1 MTVVQRRQAERL
13 KASLLVAAELEKQ
26 SLPLPRKPR
35 ADVPELVKDLTDLE
49 DGALMD
55 LLVEFTRWADYS
67 GGQLAVADVDE
78 RYADAYVDQLKAKHL
93 VETYDLPDDTTP
105 KSKRPGVT
113 VARASKSLDPIYQDA
128 VQDKLNAYARRKLL
142 AARHEAFER
151 DAAVVSR
158 ELSRRIERD
167 PSARRT
173 ARYGGAR

>member
-1 MTVVQRRQAERL
+1 MTVVQRRQAEKL
-13 KASLLVAAELEKQ
+13 KASLLVAAELEKK
-26 SLPLPRKPR
+26 SLPLPKKPR
-35 ADVPELVKDLTDLE
+35 DEVPELHRDLTDLE

-55 LLVEFTRWADYS
+55 QLVVFTRWADYS

-78 RYADAYVDQLKAKHL
+78 RFADAYVDQLKARHL
-93 VETYDLPDDTTP
+93 VETYDLGDEDTP

-113 VARASKSLDPIYQDA
+113 VARAGKSLDPIYQEA
-128 VQDKLNAYARRKLL
+128 MQEKLNAYARRKLL

-173 ARYGGAR
+173 ARFGGAR

>member
-1 MTVVQRRQAERL
+1 
-13 KASLLVAAELEKQ
+13 
-26 SLPLPRKPR
+26 
-35 ADVPELVKDLTDLE
+35 
-49 DGALMD
+49 MD
-55 LLVEFTRWADYS
+55 LLVMFTRWADYS

-78 RYADAYVDQLKAKHL
+78 RYADAYVDQLKARGL
-93 VETYDLPDDTTP
+93 VETYEADGP
-105 KSKRPGVT
+105 KKGGVT
-113 VARASKSLDPIYQDA
+113 AARAGKQLDPVYQEA

-173 ARYGGAR
+173 ARMGGAR

>member
-1 MTVVQRRQAERL
+1 M
-13 KASLLVAAELEKQ
+13 
-26 SLPLPRKPR
+26 
-35 ADVPELVKDLTDLE
+35 
-49 DGALMD
+49 
-55 LLVEFTRWADYS
+55 EFTRWADYS

-93 VETYDLPDDTTP
+93 IETWDAGDDDERP

-113 VARASKSLDPIYQDA
+113 VARAGKAMDPIYQEA
-128 VQDKLNAYARRKLL
+128 VQAKLNAYARRKLL

-173 ARYGGAR
+173 ARFGGAR